1 MRVAWNRRSLFSF
14 PPTSNIEYA
23 SYACVGVG
31 GLSTFFLKIRSSS
44 RALKRLKKSGTSD
57 GNDSDNGGRDTD
69 RSNTNSERNR
79 REHEEEVGSNR
90 SSSTRRSG
98 EVGYTNAEHG
108 GANNNQGS
116 SGSSR
121 RRDWDSKRSLS
132 RSRSSSPSTLFDRLK
147 VNWGREGWQDFELL
161 RNNVPGPGTKGYAG
175 PGASQGKSE
184 CPSVVGLIV
193 LLFLTSHRMY
203 IW

>member
-1 MRVAWNRRSLFSF
+1 MCGCWSLH
-14 PPTSNIEYA
+14 
-23 SYACVGVG
+23 V
-31 GLSTFFLKIRSSS
+31 FLKIRSSS

-108 GANNNQGS
+108 GANNNQSS
-116 SGSSR
+116 SGSNR

-184 CPSVVGLIV
+184 CPSVDRFAV
-193 LLFLTSHRMY
+193 SHHSSHVHVVDLQPRICIPFSSEIPTLKAMPSTRY
-203 IW
+203 NE